1 MKTFS
6 ILTATLLCL
15 VPSLA
20 IGQAYCSLRDP
31 VSAIQAAFPELD
43 HYRSF
48 VREIHPQDR
57 NAILDSLPFTIHQ
70 NELGTHTLYAAF
82 AADDSLLG
90 IVHVR
95 TERGRWGLTEIA
107 WTFDS
112 ELRVIEMNF
121 QRSRDSS
128 RELVESKAFQDQIR
142 GKNFDELRAMLDEEG
157 THLNGELIQVTPGA
171 EDLAIRVIQSALKT
185 ISVTETVWELKLQGL
200 GISAKAS

>member
-1 MKTFS
+1 MKS
-6 ILTATLLCL
+6 LLALVITLLCL
-15 VPSLA
+15 LPSMA

-31 VSAIQAAFPELD
+31 VGAIQSAFPQLD

-48 VREIHPQDR
+48 VREIRPQDR
-57 NAILDSLPFTIHQ
+57 NEILDALPFTIHQ

-82 AADDSLLG
+82 TSDDSLLG

-112 ELRVIEMNF
+112 ELRVVDMHF
-121 QRSRDSS
+121 QRSRDTS
-128 RELVESKAFQDQIR
+128 RQLMESEEFQVQIR
-142 GKNFDELRAMLDEEG
+142 GKNFSELRAMLDATG
-157 THLNGELIQVTPGA
+157 THLIAESIRVPPEA

-185 ISVTETVWELKLQGL
+185 ISVTETVWERNLRGL
-200 GISAKAS
+200 GISKGPS